1 MTDTTKSLQKTETTL
16 LEVILPA
23 FTELFQELSALRE
36 ELAALNAKV
45 TPNQEWF
52 DLKQGC
58 NLKGI
63 NYNTVISNPKYQPNF
78 GKPDAIICGRRRWR
92 RQTILDWLQ
101 VTDEDLPKGRKL
113 NALIGGGK

>member
-1 MTDTTKSLQKTETTL
+1 MEDKKILKRDESTL
-16 LEVILPA
+16 LEVKLPA
-23 FTELFQELSALRE
+23 FKELFQELSALRE
-36 ELAALNAKV
+36 ELATLHAKV

-58 NLKGI
+58 KLKGI
-63 NYNTVISNPKYQPNF
+63 NYNTVISNPKYQPNY

-101 VTDEDLPKGRKL
+101 VTDEEIPTGKKL